1 MATSEWPI
9 SFVNTLSMAKSIK
22 ISTAAFYLELHYPQ
36 YAPVFSILDFSVAHP
51 TGSFLFTIQSRCVWS
66 FVVINTK
73 TFYHC
78 LVVKVYCWGKL
89 VLTCL
94 VMSLKLVL
102 FFVLF
107 CFVFDGY
114 PFKFPFSWKNSLYI
128 CFTKVFVISYNMV
141 WHTEEVWLLNWIFR
155 KNDGIRRFSWGDV
168 SWIKRRIYYD
178 LEKHLW

>member
-1 MATSEWPI
+1 MTNFFRKHPFDGQINKDFYCRFLSRA
-9 SFVNTLSMAKSIK
+9 TLSTVCTRFLYIGFQCCSSNWQFSFYNTIK
-22 ISTAAFYLELHYPQ
+22 MCLKFCGNKY
-36 YAPVFSILDFSVAHP
+36 
-51 TGSFLFTIQSRCVWS
+51 
-66 FVVINTK
+66 K

-128 CFTKVFVISYNMV
+128 CFTKVFVISYYMV

-168 SWIKRRIYYD
+168 SWM
-178 LEKHLW
+178 